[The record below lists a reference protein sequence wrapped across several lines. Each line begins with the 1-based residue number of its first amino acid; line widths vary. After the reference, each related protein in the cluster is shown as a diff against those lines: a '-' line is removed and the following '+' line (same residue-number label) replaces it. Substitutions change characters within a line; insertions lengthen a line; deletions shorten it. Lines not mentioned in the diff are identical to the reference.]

1 MLAFGDRCQCLL
13 HCADGGG
20 ERPAANDRNT
30 EIEKIL
36 NKEKRHYIPMIDKIL
51 IANRGEIALRIIRAC
66 RELGI
71 ETVAV
76 YSTADKNALHAQI
89 ADRSVCIGGARST
102 DSYLNSRAILAA
114 CEITGARAIH
124 PGFGFLS
131 ESSRFVRLC
140 DRCGIK
146 WIGPGAEAMEAMG
159 DKANAKATMIKAG
172 VPVVRGSDGV
182 VADLDEA
189 KRISAEIGYPVLVKA
204 SAGGGGRGIRRA
216 DSEKDLESALT
227 AAKQEALRFFG
238 NDDVYIEKFIVNP
251 RHVELQI
258 LADEH
263 GNVIHLGERDCS
275 CQRRNQKVLEES
287 PSPIMTPE
295 LRERMGEAAVK
306 AAKACGYQNAGTV
319 EFLVDNDRNFY
330 FMEMNARI
338 QVEHPVTEME
348 TGIDLIKQQIMI
360 ADGMPLGIKQEDV
373 KLCGH
378 TIECRINAE
387 DPKNGF
393 RPCPGRIESV
403 HCPGG
408 FGVRIDTAVYQGY
421 EIPQYYDNMIAK
433 LIVHGQ
439 DREEAITKMRVALGE
454 MLIEGVQTN
463 IDYQLNL
470 LRDKEFRSGRF
481 DIGFLNRKDFS

>member
-1 MLAFGDRCQCLL
+1 
-13 HCADGGG
+13 
-20 ERPAANDRNT
+20 
-30 EIEKIL
+30 
-36 NKEKRHYIPMIDKIL
+36 MIDKIL
-51 IANRGEIALRIIRAC
+51 IANRGEIALRVIRAC

-76 YSTADKNALHAQI
+76 YSTADRNALHAQI

-102 DSYLNSRAILAA
+102 DSYLNTRAILAA
-114 CEITGARAIH
+114 CEITGAQAIH

-140 DRCGIK
+140 SKCGIK
-146 WIGPGAEAMEAMG
+146 WIGPDADAMDAMG

-172 VPVVRGSDGV
+172 VPVVRGSDGIV
-182 VADLDEA
+182 EDFDEA
-189 KRISAEIGYPVLVKA
+189 KRIAADIGYPVLVKA

-216 DSEKDLESALT
+216 DSETELEKALT
-227 AAKQEALRFFG
+227 AAKEEALRFFG
-238 NDDVYIEKFIVNP
+238 NDEVYIEKFIVDP
-251 RHVELQI
+251 RHIEVQI
-258 LADEH
+258 LADEY

-295 LRERMGEAAVK
+295 LREKMGEAAVK
-306 AAKACGYQNAGTV
+306 AAKACGYKNAGTV
-319 EFLVDNDRNFY
+319 EFLVDKDKNFY

-348 TGIDLIKQQIMI
+348 TGIDLVKQQILI
-360 ADGMPLGIKQEDV
+360 AGGKKLDIKQEDV
-373 KLCGH
+373 HLCGH

-393 RPCPGRIESV
+393 RPCPGRIESIHV
-403 HCPGG
+403 PGG
-408 FGVRIDTAVYQGY
+408 CGVRIDTAVYQGY
-421 EIPQYYDNMIAK
+421 EIPRYYDSMIAK
-433 LIVHGQ
+433 LIVHGS
-439 DREEAITKMRVALGE
+439 DRAEAITKMRVALGE

-463 IDYQLNL
+463 IDYQLSL
-470 LRDKEFRSGRF
+470 LRDEDFISGNI